1 MADIDEKF
9 SSLYTAQLFEYLL
22 KFNRATAMTLQFLV
36 NFLNLIG
43 TPRIYKYNSPQSRD
57 AATFLQTDLLTKKA
71 CKGSNVKSLGSTD
84 SKKYYSK

>member
-36 NFLNLIG
+36 NFANLIG
-43 TPRIYKYNSPQSRD
+43 TP
-57 AATFLQTDLLTKKA
+57 
-71 CKGSNVKSLGSTD
+71 
-84 SKKYYSK
+84 